1 VGRTTIAWGVEN
13 VLLQGGRFDGP
24 VCLGFAAGT
33 DPLEGNGSKG
43 PVRSVTL
50 QQTRVGQLLINS
62 RVGNPTG
69 KLGDTAY
76 PDYVPNIRLLKV
88 RQDQPAKVVGKGAK
102 IEIQADPSR

>member
-1 VGRTTIAWGVEN
+1 MCIR
-13 VLLQGGRFDGP
+13 DS
-24 VCLGFAAGT
+24 
-33 DPLEGNGSKG
+33 PLEGNGSKG

-62 RVGNPTG
+62 RVGTPTG